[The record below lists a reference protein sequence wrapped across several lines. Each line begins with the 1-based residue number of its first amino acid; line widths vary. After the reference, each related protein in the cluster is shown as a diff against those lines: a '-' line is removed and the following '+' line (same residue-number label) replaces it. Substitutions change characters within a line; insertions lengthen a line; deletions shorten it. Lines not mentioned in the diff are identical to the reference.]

1 MKVLYFAHLKEL
13 LNKKE
18 EQITLN
24 KTYSVLEFKQY
35 LFENYPE
42 LKGEIFQIAVNE
54 EFVQDDDTITSDATV
69 ALIPPVSG
77 G

>member
-1 MKVLYFAHLKEL
+1 MKVLYFAHLKEII
-13 LNKKE
+13 NIKE

-24 KTYSVLEFKQY
+24 QDYSVLNFKQY
-35 LFENYPE
+35 LVEKHPE
-42 LKGEIFQIAVNE
+42 LKDETFQIAVNE
-54 EFVQDDDTITSDATV
+54 EFVQESSVITDKDVV